1 MNEFQEAVTT
11 TDQPSGVVTFEEAT
25 KRFDE
30 EAHPPKSF
38 SGPPLRLLLVSLA
51 AIIFFICCGIIG
63 DILPPHITTLGLIGG
78 SLLFL
83 QWYSLSSVS
92 RVADTPYGNIVRL
105 MWYRKQ
111 SQSEESSYIFIYPAL
126 SPKTGRVRRQ
136 SVTYEELDLRNKEA
150 YVFYEQKIKENPVS
164 WLQYMF
170 YRTQV
175 EKLENITQSFPVPPT
190 AEQECLDWYK
200 GQRDHFYNLFINTQE
215 ESK

>member
-1 MNEFQEAVTT
+1 VNESQEAVTT

-30 EAHPPKSF
+30 EAHPLKSF

-63 DILPPHITTLGLIGG
+63 DILPPHITTLCLIGG

-83 QWYSLSSVS
+83 HLSSVS

-105 MWYRKQ
+105 MRYRTQ

-136 SVTYEELDLRNKEA
+136 SVTYEELGLRNKEA
-150 YVFYEQKIKENPVS
+150 YVFYEQKIKESPVS

-190 AEQECLDWYK
+190 AEQERLDWYK